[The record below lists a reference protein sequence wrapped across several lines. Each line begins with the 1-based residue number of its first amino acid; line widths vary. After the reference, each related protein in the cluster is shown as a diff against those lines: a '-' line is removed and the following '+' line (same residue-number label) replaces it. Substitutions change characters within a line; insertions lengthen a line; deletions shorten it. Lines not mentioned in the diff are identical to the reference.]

1 MGDVRSLVVQALV
14 AKVGEVIFQS
24 DGFLWIYVVCV
35 LGRWA
40 RSEVG
45 SGLQLWCTEM

>member
-14 AKVGEVIFQS
+14 ANVGEVIFQS
-24 DGFLWIYVVCV
+24 DGFLWICGVCV
-35 LGRWA
+35 LERWV

-45 SGLQLWCTEM
+45 SVVVH